1 MAQESIFKKSLEAR
15 TKDQET
21 KKADIGLKAKSVPD
35 RISLSLPS
43 DYKAKF
49 ENYCKA
55 NYIST
60 SAQLR
65 AWIDQFCSD

>member
-1 MAQESIFKKSLEAR
+1 MAKSIFEQSLENR
-15 TKDQET
+15 TKDQEA
-21 KKADIGLKAKSVPD
+21 KKAANGLMAKSIPN

-65 AWIDQFCSD
+65 AWIDQHCND

>member
-1 MAQESIFKKSLEAR
+1 MAESVFQKSLNAR
-15 TKDQET
+15 AKDQET
-21 KKADIGLKAKSVPD
+21 KKADNGLKAKSIPD

-43 DYKAKF
+43 DYKARF
-49 ENYCKA
+49 ENYCKS

-65 AWIDQFCSD
+65 AWIDQFCTD

>member
-1 MAQESIFKKSLEAR
+1 MAKSIFEQSLENR

-21 KKADIGLKAKSVPD
+21 KKAANGLKAKSVPD

-43 DYKAKF
+43 DYKEKF

>member
-1 MAQESIFKKSLEAR
+1 MADSIFKKSLEER
-15 TKDQET
+15 TKDQES
-21 KKADIGLKAKSVPD
+21 KKAANGLKAKSVPD

-43 DYKAKF
+43 DYKVRF

>member
-1 MAQESIFKKSLEAR
+1 MAKSIFEQSLENR

-21 KKADIGLKAKSVPD
+21 KKAANGLKAKSIPD

>member
-1 MAQESIFKKSLEAR
+1 MAKSIFEQSLENR

-21 KKADIGLKAKSVPD
+21 KKAANGLKAKSVPD

-65 AWIDQFCSD
+65 AWIDKFCSD